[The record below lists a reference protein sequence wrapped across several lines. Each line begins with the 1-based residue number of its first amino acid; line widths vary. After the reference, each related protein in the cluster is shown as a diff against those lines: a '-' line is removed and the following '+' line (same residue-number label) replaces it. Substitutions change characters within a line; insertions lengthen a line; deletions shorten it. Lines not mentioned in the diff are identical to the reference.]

1 MSLPIQLTSYT
12 PAIADIPESR
22 ILDVRARLETYIK
35 AGWPDLDTR
44 PNSVYGDLVL
54 TPMSTQIAAQEI
66 AAEHF
71 VSDFDLQQIADG
83 VIYNCDVVKAYLQNF
98 AAVERDNLKASGV
111 VRLTFSANSALSV
124 DRGTAFLFGTENV
137 FALRLAGPGSLN
149 ILTVGSTRSNVND
162 VVLSQLDAT
171 TYAVDV
177 PVIGV
182 MPTPVSAGDTASI
195 NNTLAG
201 LLEATAIGT
210 FNDGAPESSLPVLAA
225 RTRETFYSSSL
236 NTRGGAQAFV
246 RKEFPGVSG
255 VAAAISGDTE
265 MLRDTTNALGFRD
278 GRLDV
283 NLRSSQGLLSA
294 TQVVKLTYDS
304 AVKKFFGILGLA
316 QIPVAIDSIVA
327 EAASTVTLTRTIL
340 SRSTDATRA
349 PLAAA
354 AYSELE
360 QLWLIVT
367 MPEDGN
373 SLHLIPVE
381 TDGIGNYWAYFTIA
395 YRFDPSLLSVAT
407 VLNSAE
413 VRPVGVDVLTK
424 AQLPIVITAFN
435 VQYIKPAGQQV
446 NQAQARTEILAYF
459 QKLSYPD
466 VYVDAAI
473 SDSLLY
479 AGASGVKSITCT
491 ANAQWSVAN
500 AFLPTSA
507 TLPAIGGGI
516 AAALAAAITPP
527 VLTISVTTALTPTYQ
542 DPNLGQP
549 SATYVAAGK
558 RNVGYVLDTANLT
571 FSEYLP

>member
-1 MSLPIQLTSYT
+1 MALPIQLTSYT
-12 PAIADIPESR
+12 PAITDIPESR
-22 ILDVRARLETYIK
+22 ILDVRARLEAYIK
-35 AGWPDLDTR
+35 VGWPDLDTR

-54 TPMSTQIAAQEI
+54 TPMATQVAAQEI

-71 VSDFDLQQIADG
+71 VSDFDLQQVADG

-137 FALRLAGPGSLN
+137 FALRLAGDGSLN

-162 VVLSQLDAT
+162 VVLSQLDVT
-171 TYAVDV
+171 TFAVDV
-177 PVIGV
+177 PVVGV

-195 NNTLAG
+195 NNALTN
-201 LLEATAIGT
+201 LLTVTAIGT
-210 FNDGAPESSLPVLAA
+210 FHDGSPESSLPVLAA

-236 NTRGGAQAFV
+236 NTRGGTQAFI

-255 VAAAISGDTE
+255 TAAAISGDIE
-265 MLRDTTNALGFRD
+265 MMRDTTNALGFRD

-283 NLRSSQGLLSA
+283 HLRSSQGLLAA
-294 TQVVKLTYDS
+294 TQVIKLTYDP
-304 AVKKFFGILGLA
+304 AVKKFFGIMGLA
-316 QIPVAIDSIVA
+316 QTPVFLDSIVA
-327 EAASTVTLTRTIL
+327 EASPDLTLTRTIL
-340 SRSTDATRA
+340 SRSTSESRAVLAT
-349 PLAAA
+349 A

-360 QLWLIVT
+360 QLWLIVN
-367 MPEDGN
+367 MPLDGDT
-373 SLHLIPVE
+373 LPLIPVE
-381 TDGIGNYWAYFTIA
+381 TDGAGNYWAYFTVA

-424 AQLPIVITAFN
+424 AQLPVVITAFN
-435 VQYIKPAGQQV
+435 VQYIKPAGKQV
-446 NQAQARTEILAYF
+446 NQAQAREEILKYF
-459 QKLSYPD
+459 QELSYPD
-466 VYVDAAI
+466 IYVDAAI
-473 SDSLLY
+473 SDSMLY

-491 ANAQWSVAN
+491 AHAQWSVAN
-500 AFLPTSA
+500 AFLPGGA

-516 AAALAAAITPP
+516 AAAIAAAITPP
-527 VLTISVTTALTPTYQ
+527 TLTIAVPGSLTPAYQ
-542 DPNLGQP
+542 DVNIGTA

-558 RNVGYVLDTANLT
+558 RNVGYILDTANLT
-571 FSEYLP
+571 FSEYIP

>member
-373 SLHLIPVE
+373 SLPLIPVE